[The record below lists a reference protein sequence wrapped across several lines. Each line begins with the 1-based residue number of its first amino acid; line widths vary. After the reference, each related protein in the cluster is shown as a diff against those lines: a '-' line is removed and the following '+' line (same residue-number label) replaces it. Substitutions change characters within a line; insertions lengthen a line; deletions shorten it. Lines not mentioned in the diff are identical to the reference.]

1 MVRRSRLLAL
11 TTAVT
16 AGLALAVLP
25 ATADATPGTG
35 VSAVTLA
42 DYTVG
47 GTEYVLKE
55 ITVAP
60 GGSTGWHYH
69 PGAVSGLVRKG
80 VLSHFDSTC
89 ASDGIYRPGQTIS
102 EASGDGY
109 VHIGRNLGRTPLV
122 LDVLYRNPVGQP
134 LAVDAPN
141 PGCSFQ

>member
-1 MVRRSRLLAL
+1 MFRRSRLLAL
-11 TTAVT
+11 TTAAT
-16 AGLALAVLP
+16 AGLALAVIP

-89 ASDGIYRPGQTIS
+89 ASDGVYRPGQTIS

-109 VHIGRNLGRTPLV
+109 VHIGRNLGETPLV

>member
-1 MVRRSRLLAL
+1 MPRRFRLLAL
-11 TTAVT
+11 TTAAT
-16 AGLALAVLP
+16 AGLALAVVP
-25 ATADATPGTG
+25 GTANATPGTG
-35 VSAVTLA
+35 VSAVTLF

-47 GTEYVLKE
+47 STEYVLRE

-69 PGAVSGLVRKG
+69 PGAVSGLVREG

-89 ASDGIYRPGQTIS
+89 ASDGVYRPGQTIS

-109 VHIGRNLGRTPLV
+109 VHIGRNLGKTPIV
-122 LDVLYRNPVGQP
+122 LDVLYQNPAGQP

-141 PGCSFQ
+141 PGCTFQ

>member
-11 TTAVT
+11 TTAAT

-60 GGSTGWHYH
+60 GCSTGWHYH
-69 PGAVSGLVRKG
+69 RGAVSGLVRKG

-89 ASDGIYRPGQTIS
+89 ASDGVYRPGQTIS

-109 VHIGRNLGRTPLV
+109 VHIGRNLGKTPLV